1 MYRGRRYRPPV
12 NRPSA
17 PAAVLGGAFAFGYS
31 FLALILVAQ
40 VQPALRLE
48 LGIGVDRMA
57 LINGGTFLAAAVGG
71 FLAGRLLDRGRRDLA
86 LLLGALLPA
95 AGLGLAAYATGES
108 TFAAC
113 RWLTGLG
120 VGGGWGVAHASVA
133 AAVPEGRRLLAA
145 GFVQAAAPLGNV
157 AAVLLGIGLDR
168 GLGWR
173 GVLGLGAALGLGGL
187 LLPRLFRDAPEPA
200 PRSVSSS
207 RSVAVPGVRREVR
220 SGFDTGLDSDIR
232 STTEPSG
239 GRRAAI
245 VLFAMLAL
253 HMGAFWLFYA
263 WIPEWL
269 ERDAG
274 RPRDFV
280 RTVQLA
286 LCAGFLGG
294 DLLFPALAR
303 RIGVKPAF
311 VGASLAFGAGVA
323 LTPQIADLALQ
334 SPAAHLAFVATGL
347 AAGLWSAFGP
357 FYATHV
363 APAVRGQVAST
374 SYQLAR
380 AGQLA
385 MQPMVPLL
393 RDAGGFAAVF
403 AAAALCSALG
413 GLLVLFLPQSLRARP
428 LTAP

>member
-173 GVLGLGAALGLGGL
+173 GVLGLGAALGLFGL

-200 PRSVSSS
+200 PRSPEA
-207 RSVAVPGVRREVR
+207 VA
-220 SGFDTGLDSDIR
+220 T
-232 STTEPSG
+232 PSG

-280 RTVQLA
+280 RTVQLS

-357 FYATHV
+357 FYAAHV
-363 APAVRGQVAST
+363 SPAVRGQVAST

-413 GLLVLFLPQSLRARP
+413 GLLVLFLPQSLRDRP
-428 LTAP
+428 LAAH

>member
-1 MYRGRRYRPPV
+1 MYRGRRYRPSV
-12 NRPSA
+12 NLPSA

-40 VQPALRLE
+40 VQPALRAE
-48 LGIGVDRMA
+48 LGIGVERMA
-57 LINGGTFLAAAVGG
+57 LINGGTFLAAAIGG
-71 FLAGRLLDRGRRDLA
+71 FLAGRLADRGRRNTA
-86 LLLGALLPA
+86 LVLGALLPA
-95 AGLGLAAYATGES
+95 VGLGLAALATDERS
-108 TFAAC
+108 FAVC

-133 AAVPEGRRLLAA
+133 AAVPPHRRLLAA

-173 GVLGLGAALGLGGL
+173 GVLGLGAVLGLGGL
-187 LLPRLFRDAPEPA
+187 LLPRLFRDVPESAPCSSAAAVVSPDAAAA
-200 PRSVSSS
+200 PH
-207 RSVAVPGVRREVR
+207 
-220 SGFDTGLDSDIR
+220 
-232 STTEPSG
+232 

-245 VLFAMLAL
+245 ALFAMLAL

-280 RTVQLA
+280 RAVQLA
-286 LCAGFLGG
+286 LCAGFFGG

-311 VGASLAFGAGVA
+311 VGASIAFGAGVA
-323 LTPQIADLALQ
+323 MTPQFADLAFR
-334 SPAAHLAFVATGL
+334 SPAAHVAFVLTGL

-357 FYATHV
+357 FYAAHV
-363 APAVRGQVAST
+363 DPSIRGRVAAT

-380 AGQLA
+380 AGQLV
-385 MQPMVPLL
+385 MQPCVPLL

-403 AAAALCSALG
+403 AGAALCSAVG
-413 GLLVLFLPQSLRARP
+413 GLLVLLLPAPRQERDP
-428 LTAP
+428 TLT